1 MARNT
6 PPRPELRTLP
16 KTAYRRIAALAA
28 AGSREVDIARD
39 LKMNFRTWKRILQD
53 DPEALTAFEEG
64 RGVEHSAL
72 RGELFR
78 QAMEGGNTTAAIFL
92 LKCRHG
98 YIDKGVTDVT
108 EAGRVVVE
116 FRLPE
121 ALAPAQYQAAIEGRK
136 VEVNGD
142 D

>member
-1 MARNT
+1 M
-6 PPRPELRTLP
+6 
-16 KTAYRRIAALAA
+16 AA
-28 AGSREVDIARD
+28 AGSREVDICRD
-39 LKMNFRTWKRILQD
+39 LKLNFRTWKRILQD
-53 DPEALTAFEEG
+53 DPEALAALEEG

-78 QAMEGGNTTAAIFL
+78 QAMEGNTTASIFL

-98 YIDKGVTDVT
+98 YIDKGVSDVT

-136 VEVNGD
+136 VEGND
-142 D
+142 DA